1 MPLLFALFLVCVL
14 LRFEVDERT
23 LRRNN
28 RIVSCGSVSNC
39 TEASHRFTPVLESTI
54 MSLPVITKEDS
65 VYEDPLDLMD
75 EIDELKKEK
84 DATILAHFY
93 VDGEIQDIADFTGD
107 SLKLARDATR
117 VTTSTIVFSGVH
129 FMGESAKIMNPEK
142 RVLIPDL
149 LAGCSLAESCPAD
162 QLAAF
167 QEQLR
172 SGGRKFDTVAY
183 INTSAAVKSL
193 CDWIVTSGNAKE
205 IIDRVPSDRE
215 ILFVPDQHL
224 GRYLSEVT
232 GRKMILWPGACMVH
246 EIFSIQDLIRAKRNN
261 PGSIVIAHPECPQ
274 NILEV
279 TDFIGGTEKMRQ
291 HVMSIEKP
299 TTFLVATESAM
310 IHAFE
315 KSAPQHTFIPVP
327 GIMASTGETCA
338 CNRCP
343 HMARNTLQKVRNC
356 LRDGKPEI
364 EWKDYFESARA
375 VLEKSLLEQ

>member
-1 MPLLFALFLVCVL
+1 
-14 LRFEVDERT
+14 
-23 LRRNN
+23 
-28 RIVSCGSVSNC
+28 
-39 TEASHRFTPVLESTI
+39 
-54 MSLPVITKEDS
+54 MSLPVITSGEDG

-75 EIDELKKEK
+75 EIDELKTQK
-84 DATILAHFY
+84 DASILAHFY

-107 SLKLARDATR
+107 SLKLARDATK
-117 VTTSTIVFSGVH
+117 VTTGTIVFAGVH
-129 FMGESAKIMNPEK
+129 FMGESAKIMNPDK

-172 SGGRKFDTVAY
+172 AEGRTFETVAY
-183 INTSAAVKSL
+183 INTTAAVKSL
-193 CDWIVTSGNAKE
+193 CDWIVTSGNAGE
-205 IIDRVPSDRE
+205 IIDRVPKDRE

-224 GRYLSEVT
+224 GRYLMEVS
-232 GRKMILWPGACMVH
+232 GRTMILWPGSCMVH
-246 EIFSIQDLIRAKRNN
+246 EVFSIQDLIRAKRNN
-261 PGSIVIAHPECPQ
+261 PGSVVIAHPECPQ
-274 NILEV
+274 NILEI

-291 HVMSIEKP
+291 HVMSVKDP

-310 IHAFE
+310 IHAFQ

-343 HMARNTLQKVRNC
+343 HMARNTLQKVRDC
-356 LRDGKPEI
+356 LKNESPEI
-364 EWKDYFESARA
+364 EWRDYFEKARA
-375 VLEKSLLEQ
+375 VLDKSLL

>member
-1 MPLLFALFLVCVL
+1 
-14 LRFEVDERT
+14 
-23 LRRNN
+23 
-28 RIVSCGSVSNC
+28 
-39 TEASHRFTPVLESTI
+39 
-54 MSLPVITKEDS
+54 MSLPVVSADENE

-84 DATILAHFY
+84 DASILAHFY

-107 SLKLARDATR
+107 SLKLARDATK
-117 VTTSTIVFSGVH
+117 VETSTIVFSGVH

-142 RVLIPDL
+142 RVLIPDM

-162 QLAAF
+162 QLRSF

-172 SGGRKFDTVAY
+172 AEGRTFDTVAY

-205 IIDRVPSDRE
+205 IIDRVPKDRE

-232 GRKMILWPGACMVH
+232 GRKMILWPGSCMVH
-246 EIFSIQDLIRAKRNN
+246 EVFSIQDLIRAKRNN
-261 PGSIVIAHPECPQ
+261 AGSIVIAHPECPQ

-291 HVMSIEKP
+291 YVMSVETP

-315 KSAPQHTFIPVP
+315 KSAPQHTFVPVP
-327 GIMASTGETCA
+327 GIMTSTGETCA

-356 LRDGKPEI
+356 LRDESPEI
-364 EWKDYFESARA
+364 EWKDYFEQARD
-375 VLEKSLLEQ
+375 VLNKSLL